1 MCDDRVAE
9 LEARLDALSR
19 RLEVAEE
26 QNEWLEA
33 QLYERDERLDEVE
46 QDLKAVDERT
56 ELMHKVQRFDAGKPT
71 ERAAVLIQT
80 LRNRAIESDD
90 RAALDVRGA
99 LDVLRLDKSKRTLM
113 YETFEKAEQMVDDP
127 AVLAYKKEHQHAD
140 KNSRLAINLTNG
152 DVPKR
157 AEGFELHAGS
167 RSD

>member
-1 MCDDRVAE
+1 MSDDRFDA

-33 QLYERDERLDEVE
+33 QLHERDAKIDELRE
-46 QDLKAVDERT
+46 DLTAVDERT
-56 ELMHKVQRFDAGKPT
+56 ELMNKVQRFDAGKPT

-80 LRNRAIESDD
+80 LRNRAIEGDD
-90 RAALDVRGA
+90 RAALDVQGA

-113 YETFEKAEQMVDDP
+113 YETFEKAEAMVDDP
-127 AVLAYKKEHQHAD
+127 AVLTYKKENQHAD

-157 AEGFELHAGS
+157 AAGFDLHAGM